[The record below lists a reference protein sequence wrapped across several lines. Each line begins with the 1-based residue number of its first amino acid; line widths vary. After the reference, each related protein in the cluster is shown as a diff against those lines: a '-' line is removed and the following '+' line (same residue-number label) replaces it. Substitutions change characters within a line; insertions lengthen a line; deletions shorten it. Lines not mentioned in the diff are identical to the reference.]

1 MKPFT
6 SWDVR
11 FGAPGTLQGGNRA
24 VEFLA
29 GPDIP
34 LLDLASELLGALSAP
49 LVVRCKAVSAKFAA
63 SVLAPSESSRKTGI
77 ISGGIQSIASE
88 NTRCHELSFFVE
100 SADEFWVKW
109 VESQSST
116 LGSKIPGCARSSVG

>member
-11 FGAPGTLQGGNRA
+11 FGPRGTLQGGNRA

-34 LLDLASELLGALSAP
+34 LLDLASELIGALSRSP
-49 LVVRCKAVSAKFAA
+49 CGKMQ
-63 SVLAPSESSRKTGI
+63 
-77 ISGGIQSIASE
+77 GGI
-88 NTRCHELSFFVE
+88 C
-100 SADEFWVKW
+100 
-109 VESQSST
+109 
-116 LGSKIPGCARSSVG
+116 KIGGVGVGPERVVPQDREDRHYFGDDLRV